1 MEASKSCTASVA
13 QLFRASD
20 IFHPYPRYVRRA
32 APQYQM
38 QTQITQPLPR
48 YSLYTARLM
57 TQSGALWP
65 PQLKLCDLLSA
76 TTEFTNCSPPKPKVH
91 RMWYDCFRPKPNVRR
106 KCPFITFGAETETQA
121 EIPSTS
127 NRQLGLATGSTCQR
141 KKHAPSTTSVNRL
154 SPTISLSHSPYLP
167 LIKRASW

>member
-1 MEASKSCTASVA
+1 MEILLSAKTVCATESEAGLSAENRNRKSIKSGPWSRIHVWADTAMEASKSCTASVA
-13 QLFRASD
+13 QLSRASD
-20 IFHPYPRYVRRA
+20 IFHPYPRYVSRA

-106 KCPFITFGAETETQA
+106 KCEFIH
-121 EIPSTS
+121 IRRR
-127 NRQLGLATGSTCQR
+127 NRNRSR
-141 KKHAPSTTSVNRL
+141 NSVDL
-154 SPTISLSHSPYLP
+154 
-167 LIKRASW
+167 